1 MGAHATSPERST
13 VVATPSGGDERGGA
27 DAEPDG
33 AGAAA
38 DADAD
43 AAAADDDAAA
53 LDDAGGAVDEAF
65 GAATSGFLS
74 QSTSA
79 SDDRAATESKRGR
92 TIVAQGKSARAK
104 RGRNSASLARLARCG
119 SGPASPR
126 SRRPHLGRHFGDDAA
141 MRICP
146 YVALALAAASCGNP
160 SPSPAPTPAATTKPP
175 VASAS
180 ASAPAAPAPPLPPG
194 VLAQIETGRVT
205 LTVQDH
211 EGWRYLLMN
220 GVPQGGRRL
229 EASAAVPADPL
240 VELALGARPN
250 AKTALVLGLG
260 TGKTATDLAA
270 RGVKV
275 LAVEV
280 EPGVVELARKWFDF
294 RGEVVV
300 DDAAHYLETHSDRYD
315 IVVVDAETNFAKN
328 EKLLSGPAAA
338 KSHLHADGLLV
349 GRATHTPKEG
359 AEAAAL
365 LGPAALAFG
374 NGTGEERQTVY
385 MLSAA
390 APLEIVAPAGVTA
403 FPLGTTRNEPHPAKD
418 VFERTSSFAP
428 DDTHRFVELVGYLVR
443 LKESDAI
450 AVEVPHAEMGA
461 VRFVVRDKAHV
472 DRLSKLLPAG
482 TAFPTAGDVSSDGDR
497 KDTLVDA
504 LGGGGVKRSDVR
516 ASPVA
521 VGILGRARLRAM
533 VDPNAVFAGKALSE
547 AGPTAAPA
555 REPLLPFGGALYD
568 LEVQNAWVLERPTWK
583 RWVAKAATRWAAIA
597 AEAKKGGLVK
607 AANEL
612 HGIGENVY
620 SELGPPARRLPAIVD
635 LLRTSDRMAEEGPRF
650 SARGATPLQ
659 RGAACD
665 RARGARTRGDGAPSP
680 IHAPVLDALL
690 ECAVREYSATFA
702 TTSATP
708 EARAAIGRLKW
719 LHAGEGGRRAD
730 ALEKRFPDVPPL
742 SQPP

>member
-1 MGAHATSPERST
+1 
-13 VVATPSGGDERGGA
+13 
-27 DAEPDG
+27 
-33 AGAAA
+33 
-38 DADAD
+38 
-43 AAAADDDAAA
+43 
-53 LDDAGGAVDEAF
+53 
-65 GAATSGFLS
+65 
-74 QSTSA
+74 
-79 SDDRAATESKRGR
+79 
-92 TIVAQGKSARAK
+92 
-104 RGRNSASLARLARCG
+104 
-119 SGPASPR
+119 
-126 SRRPHLGRHFGDDAA
+126 

-146 YVALALAAASCGNP
+146 YVALALAAAACGAP
-160 SPSPAPTPAATTKPP
+160 TTAPAPPPPATAKPP

-180 ASAPAAPAPPLPPG
+180 ASVAAPPSPPLPPG

-211 EGWRYLLMN
+211 EGWRYLFMN

-229 EASAAVPADPL
+229 DATGPVPADPL

-260 TGKTATDLAA
+260 TGKTASDLAA
-270 RGVKV
+270 RGLKV

-280 EPGVVELARKWFDF
+280 EPGVVELAKKWFDF
-294 RGEVVV
+294 RGDVVV
-300 DDAAHYLETHSDRYD
+300 DSAAHYLETHSDRYD
-315 IVVVDAETNFAKN
+315 IVVVDAETNFAAN
-328 EKLLSGPAAA
+328 EKLLEGPAAA
-338 KSHLHADGLLV
+338 KSHLQGGGLLA
-349 GRATHTPKEG
+349 GRAIHTPKEA

-365 LGPAALAFG
+365 LGPSAMVFG
-374 NGTGEERQTVY
+374 NGMGEERQTVY
-385 MLSAA
+385 MLAA
-390 APLEIVAPAGVTA
+390 ATPLEVGVPAGVIA
-403 FPLGTTRNEPHPAKD
+403 FPLGTTRGEAHPARD
-418 VFERTSSFAP
+418 VFEPKRSDAP

-482 TAFPTAGDVSSDGDR
+482 VAFPTAGDVSSDGDR

-521 VGILGRARLRAM
+521 VGIVGRARLRAM

-597 AEAKKGGLVK
+597 ASAKTGGLVK

-612 HGIGENVY
+612 HGIGEHVY
-620 SELGPPARRLPAIVD
+620 TELGPPARRLPAIVD
-635 LLRTSDRMAEEGPRF
+635 LLHTSDRMAEEGPKY
-650 SARGATPLQ
+650 SARGATSLQ

-665 RARGARTRGDGAPSP
+665 RARGPRTRGDGAPAP

-702 TTSATP
+702 TTSTTP
-708 EARAAIGRLKW
+708 DAQAAIGRLKW
-719 LHAGEGGRRAD
+719 LFAAEGGRRAD
-730 ALEKRFPDVPPL
+730 ALEKRFPSVPPRGE
-742 SQPP
+742 PPP